1 MKTALPVARKFLYII
16 NQKNRFS
23 LTFDSDNKTI
33 FDSIARCS
41 FTWAMD
47 FFILNHKKILIT
59 FLFFCTAFACINIK
73 AQTAKQAGDYIEN
86 MSYNTGKRA
95 SVRSLQYRPQGEDFV
110 CINGNN
116 RFTRA
121 LYGSHT
127 LFRLETSDRPVFA
140 TYSKNINKHI
150 AFKIKTGEKIV
161 ALDSFEYCKSI
172 YKPGR
177 RDYEL
182 KDAAIGN
189 GILRVSA
196 QAFYDK
202 DGAIWKFD
210 AENLPE
216 NTKLVCL
223 ISEIKD
229 AKLNRNG
236 DMGADPP
243 DAFEAPKNPKQLKIF
258 EADLKQQSCYVVFE
272 NSELSP
278 VDNSTGENLY
288 NEAETAR
295 LKIAGRLKINTPDPY
310 LNTLGGVI
318 AMAADGIW
326 DGEVWLHGAIGWRMS
341 LPGWRAAYAGDA
353 IGWHDRARIHFDNYA
368 ASQVTDVEPVY
379 PHPQQD
385 STLNLARALKKWGTP
400 MYSNG
405 YICRNPRNNNQMNHY
420 DMNLAYIDALLWHLL
435 WTGDLEYARKIFPVI
450 KLSLEWEK
458 RNFDPDNDGLYEA
471 YAATWASDGL
481 MYNSGGT
488 TVGSAYNYRANKIAA
503 EIAALIG
510 EDPAPYRNESE
521 KILQAMNH
529 KLWLNDKGWWAEY
542 IDFMGNKMIH
552 PNAALASVYTAI
564 DSEAG
569 DIFQAYQATRYV
581 DEYIPHIPVI
591 FNDMPENEHFSVVS
605 TSNWMPYVWSLNNVA
620 FAETAHTALAYW
632 EAGRPDEA
640 LNLFKSAVLDGMY
653 LGNSPANIGQLSYYD
668 AARGE
673 CYRDFGDP
681 IGVYSRAIVQGLF
694 GIFPDAL
701 RGKLTIR
708 PGFPAGWNF
717 AEIQHPD
724 IDYKFERNGDKDF
737 YNIIN
742 KFDKQLEINL
752 LIYAPKD
759 SILSMKVNGKNVKW
773 NLKDGINAPLIEIP
787 CGFAEKY
794 LIEIEWGGKVI
805 ATTSPFEKFFIKQ
818 QQDFSENIPVSF
830 DKPEKGEYVQV
841 DIDTVLNAS
850 VTDIFKNRYM
860 SPRSPYTTMETPVQG
875 VGEWCHPLLTYNI
888 DDAGFRAAIK
898 NETFET
904 PFGVPFRTPSSGNN
918 IAFTTLWDNYPDSI
932 SCALSG
938 KAQYAFLLMA
948 GTTNAMQYDVTNGTV
963 SIYYTDGTKSDLV
976 LQNPETWCPIE
987 QDFYTD
993 GLAFKINAPRPYRV
1007 AFKTGIVTRD
1017 METAMKINPLEVY
1030 GREIKGGA
1038 GVILGIPLDNKKELR
1053 SIRWKAVANEVI
1065 IGVMAVT
1072 LLK

>member
-1 MKTALPVARKFLYII
+1 MLY
-16 NQKNRFS
+16 F
-23 LTFDSDNKTI
+23 
-33 FDSIARCS
+33 
-41 FTWAMD
+41 W
-47 FFILNHKKILIT
+47 
-59 FLFFCTAFACINIK
+59 AFAFIHAN
-73 AQTAKQAGDYIEN
+73 AQIIAKQAGDYIEN

-95 SVRSLQYRPQGEDFV
+95 AVRSLQYHPEGEDFV
-110 CINGNN
+110 CINGAN

-150 AFKIKTGEKIV
+150 AFKIRIGEKTV

-182 KDAAIGN
+182 KDVAIGN
-189 GILRVSA
+189 GVLRVSA

-202 DGAIWKFD
+202 DGAIWKFA

-216 NTKLVCL
+216 NTKLVCQ

-243 DAFEAPKNPKQLKIF
+243 DAFEAPKNPKQLKTF
-258 EADLKQQSCYVVFE
+258 EIDLKQQTVYVGLE

-278 VDNSTGENLY
+278 VENPAGENLY
-288 NEAETAR
+288 NAAETAR
-295 LKIAGRLKINTPDPY
+295 LKIADRLKINTPDPY
-310 LNTLGGVI
+310 LNTLGGVV

-326 DGEVWLHGAIGWRMS
+326 DGEVWLHGAIGWRMP

-353 IGWHDRARIHFDNYA
+353 MGWHDRANIHFDNYA
-368 ASQVTDVEPVY
+368 ASQVTDVTPVY

-385 STLNLARALKKWGTP
+385 SALNLARALKKWGTP

-405 YICRNPRNNNQMNHY
+405 YICRNPRNNTQMHHY

-510 EDPAPYRNESE
+510 EDPAPYRKESE
-521 KILQAMNH
+521 KILRAMND

-569 DIFQAYQATRYV
+569 DIFQAYRATRYV
-581 DEYIPHIPVI
+581 DEYIPHIPLL
-591 FNDMPENEHFSVVS
+591 FKDMPEKEKFSVVS

-620 FAETAHTALAYW
+620 FAETGHTALAYW

-653 LGNSPANIGQLSYYD
+653 LGNSPGNIGQLSYYD

-681 IGVYSRAIVQGLF
+681 TGVYSRAIVQGLF

-701 RGKLTIR
+701 HGKLTIR

-717 AEIQHPD
+717 AEIQHTD
-724 IDYKFERNGDKDF
+724 IDFKFERNGDKDF
-737 YNIIN
+737 YNITN
-742 KFDKQLEINL
+742 KFYKQLEINL

-759 SILSMKVNGKNVKW
+759 SIVFVKVNGKSVEW

-805 ATTSPFEKFFIKQ
+805 AAAIPNSKGVEKSFIRRQQRQMTWWKPAEPQ
-818 QQDFSENIPVSF
+818 VEKQQDFSGNVLAGF

-841 DIDTVLNAS
+841 NMDTVLNAS

-875 VGEWCHPLLTYNI
+875 VGEWCHPLLAYNI
-888 DDAGFRAAIK
+888 DDAGFRAKIK
-898 NETFET
+898 DGTFET
-904 PFGVPFRTPSSGNN
+904 PFGIPFRTPSSGNN
-918 IAFTTLWDNYPDSI
+918 IAFATLWDNYPDSI

-948 GTTNAMQYDVTNGTV
+948 GTTNPMQYGVTNGTV
-963 SIYYTDGTKSDLV
+963 AIYYTDGTKSELV
-976 LQNPETWCPIE
+976 LQNPETWNPIE

-1007 AFKTGIVTRD
+1007 AFKTGVVTRD
-1017 METAMKINPLEVY
+1017 METAMKINPQEVY
-1030 GREIKGGA
+1030 GREINGGA
-1038 GVILGIPLDNKKELR
+1038 GIILGIPLDNKKELQA
-1053 SIRWKAVANEVI
+1053 IRWKAVANEVI